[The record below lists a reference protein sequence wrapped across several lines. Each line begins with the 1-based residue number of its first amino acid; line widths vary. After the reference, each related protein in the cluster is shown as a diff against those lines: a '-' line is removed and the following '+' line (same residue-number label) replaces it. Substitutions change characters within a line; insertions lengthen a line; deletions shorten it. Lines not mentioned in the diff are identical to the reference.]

1 MMNTI
6 SIIQI
11 VIFVFGSAFIFF
23 ISRKSLLNFKVHGFY
38 RFFVFE
44 LTLAIVL
51 INIPYWFDY
60 PFSVQQIVSWI
71 LLLYS
76 GLLLIQSIYFFKK
89 YGGSREKRN
98 DSVNLDFENTISLIQ
113 EGIYKYVRHP
123 MYGSLLFLALGA
135 MFKYISIITI
145 LLAVLI
151 SVFVFFTATVEE
163 KENLEFFGS
172 GYEDYMKK
180 TKMFIPFIF

>member
-1 MMNTI
+1 MNI
-6 SIIQI
+6 LSIIQI
-11 VIFVFGSAFIFF
+11 LVFVLGSILIFY
-23 ISRKSLLNFKVHGFY
+23 ISRRSLLNFKVHGSY

-44 LTLAIVL
+44 FTLALVL
-51 INIPYWFDY
+51 FNIPHWFDS
-60 PFSVQQIVSWI
+60 PFSVQQIISWI

-89 YGGSREKRN
+89 YGGSREKRK
-98 DSVNLDFENTISLIQ
+98 DSVNLDFENTVPLIQ

-145 LLAVLI
+145 FLAVLI
-151 SVFVFFTATVEE
+151 SVFVFFTAIVEE

-172 GYEDYMKK
+172 GYKDYMKK
-180 TKMFIPFIF
+180 TKMFIPYIF